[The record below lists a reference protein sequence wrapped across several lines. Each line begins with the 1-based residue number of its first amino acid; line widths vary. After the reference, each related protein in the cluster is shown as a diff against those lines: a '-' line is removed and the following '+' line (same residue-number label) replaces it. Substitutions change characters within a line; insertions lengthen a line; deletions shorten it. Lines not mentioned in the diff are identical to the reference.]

1 METFEIK
8 GGILEYIDET
18 HTYIYNGIVLPSVTQ
33 MLKVKFGNKYDGLPK
48 DVLERAAERGSA
60 LHKAI
65 EEYEK
70 HGIESDVPELRN
82 WKFLKRAY
90 KFECIDNEVPIVL
103 FQDGNPVACGR
114 LDLVI
119 KEGDN
124 IGLGD
129 IKRTATLDKEY
140 LAYQLNL
147 YRIAYQQCYG
157 GNIEFLR
164 GVHLR
169 NDIRKYV
176 SLPINEDFAKTIIND
191 YKRSVNNEATV
202 NITFKDGTNESYF
215 DGDFFSYQFKTD
227 LEDKNTEFVKIGDNF
242 IRKCDIAR
250 TSATA
255 IMEEAK
261 GETV

>member
-8 GGILEYIDET
+8 GGFLEYIDET

-33 MLKVKFGNKYDGLPK
+33 LLKVKFGNKYDGIPQEI
-48 DVLERAAERGSA
+48 LERAASRGTE

-65 EEYEK
+65 EDYETQ
-70 HGIESDVPELRN
+70 GIESNVPELRN

-103 FQDGNPVACGR
+103 FHDGKAVAGGR

-119 KEGDN
+119 KEGDK

-157 GNIEFLR
+157 LNIAFLR

-169 NDIRKYV
+169 NDIRKYI
-176 SLPINEDFAKTIIND
+176 SLPINENLAKTIIDD
-191 YKRSVNNEATV
+191 YKRSE
-202 NITFKDGTNESYF
+202 
-215 DGDFFSYQFKTD
+215 
-227 LEDKNTEFVKIGDNF
+227 KI
-242 IRKCDIAR
+242 
-250 TSATA
+250 
-255 IMEEAK
+255 
-261 GETV
+261 